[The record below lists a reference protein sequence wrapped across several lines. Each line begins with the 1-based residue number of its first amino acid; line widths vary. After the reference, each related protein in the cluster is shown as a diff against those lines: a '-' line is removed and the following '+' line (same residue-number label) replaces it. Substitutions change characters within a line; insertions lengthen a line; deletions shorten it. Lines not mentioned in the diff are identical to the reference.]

1 MPIVKN
7 SRRLSKGSKNPRRGP
22 ASKAKTPLAAGLLR
36 GIEEA
41 DKHFRGQRTLASY
54 EYHIPDRIDVRALR
68 EGRGLSQAEFA
79 GRYALNP
86 RTVQEWEQG
95 RAEPD
100 VAVRAYLT
108 VIRENPRA
116 VEKALA
122 AAANMERSMR
132 VLERAARG

>member
-1 MPIVKN
+1 MPTVK
-7 SRRLSKGSKNPRRGP
+7 SLKRPSKSSKRPA
-22 ASKAKTPLAAGLLR
+22 ASKARTPFAAGLLR

-41 DKHFRGQRTLASY
+41 TEHFRGQRTLASY
-54 EYHIPDRIDVRALR
+54 EYHIPDHIDVRALR
-68 EGRGLSQAEFA
+68 ESAGLSQAEFA

-100 VAVRAYLT
+100 GAVRAYLT

-116 VEKALA
+116 VEEALA
-122 AAANMERSMR
+122 AATEK
-132 VLERAARG
+132 